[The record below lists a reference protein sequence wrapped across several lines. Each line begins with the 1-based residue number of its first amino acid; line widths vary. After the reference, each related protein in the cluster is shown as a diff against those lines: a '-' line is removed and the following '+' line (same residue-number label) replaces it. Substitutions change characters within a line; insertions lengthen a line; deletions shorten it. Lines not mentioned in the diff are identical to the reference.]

1 MEVKKHYK
9 FIFVV
14 LVYRNTSDLKSF
26 FVSNR
31 IKDSRTVVVVSHYD
45 EKTDKQFKDIAFDND
60 ADVIFIPN
68 KGYGFGN
75 NKGIEFSIENFSF
88 EYLIVSNADIEIRQF
103 DEDVLKKY
111 SDNIIAPCIIAS
123 SGRLQ
128 NPGEPF
134 KPSHLVHNLAYKAY
148 KGDHYKLI
156 WLYYGWCRVKR
167 ILYNVLEKLKIASS
181 SIYAA
186 HGSFIIFPY
195 NTLMSLIP
203 LFNEKMFLMNEEA
216 HLAKK
221 AKLSNITTKYVKDIV
236 IDHKEDGS
244 MSLEY
249 KNEFPLLKQSFIEF
263 YLYWYK

>member
-1 MEVKKHYK
+1 MEVKKHYR

-14 LVYRNTSDLKSF
+14 LVYRNTSDLKNF

-31 IKDSRTVVVVSHYD
+31 IDDSHTVVVVSHFD
-45 EKTDKQFKDIAFDND
+45 EETDMKFKAIADENN

-75 NKGIEFSIENFSF
+75 NKGIEFAIENYMF
-88 EYLIVSNADIEIRQF
+88 EYLIVSNADIEIRDF
-103 DEDVLKKY
+103 DTEVINKY
-111 SDNIIAPCIIAS
+111 SDNIIAPCIIAA
-123 SGRLQ
+123 SGRRQ

-134 KPSHLVHNLAYKAY
+134 EPSHFVHYLAYKAY
-148 KGDHYKLI
+148 EGNHYKLI
-156 WLYYGWCRVKR
+156 WLYYGWCRLKR
-167 ILYNVLEKLKIASS
+167 IVYNALDKLKVASP

-186 HGSFIIFPY
+186 HGSFVIFPY
-195 NTLMSLIP
+195 SILVKLTP
-203 LFNEKMFLMNEEA
+203 LYNEKMFLMNEEA

-249 KNEFPLLKQSFIEF
+249 KNEFPLLKQSFTEF